1 MSKRSPLRRAI
12 VYGGALLLAIFW
24 FAPFVLVVMGSVIPE
39 VHLLSFPP
47 NWFAAAPNLQTYD
60 YIFTGTIP
68 ESYEQRGALRS
79 MISNE
84 VRDVPRAIFNS
95 LVVAGAVML
104 LNLIFGSLAAYAYAR
119 LRFPGRA
126 AAFNFTLMSRLIPS
140 VAIAVPYYLI
150 VQAAGLLNSYW
161 ALIVI
166 YSVLTLPF
174 TILVLTL
181 YFRGLPDEIDEA
193 ARVEGASS
201 WRILKDIAI
210 PLALPSIIGAGLFSF
225 MLAYSEFLFALFI
238 TTTRER
244 RTLPVILGSLSANTD
259 VSWNMLMASITVG
272 AIPTLLLAIPVWRFM
287 VRGLTSGAVR
297 G

>member
-1 MSKRSPLRRAI
+1 MSRRSPLRRVI
-12 VYGGALLLAIFW
+12 VYGGALLLAVFW

-39 VHLLSFPP
+39 VYLLSFPP
-47 NWFAAAPNLQTYD
+47 NWFAAPPNLQTYD
-60 YIFTGTIP
+60 YIFTGKIP

-79 MISNE
+79 MISDE
-84 VRDVPRAIFNS
+84 VRAVPRAILNS
-95 LVVAGAVML
+95 VLVATAVMFI
-104 LNLIFGSLAAYAYAR
+104 NLILGSLAAYAYAR
-119 LRFPGRA
+119 IRFPGRA
-126 AAFNFTLMSRLIPS
+126 AAFNFTLMSRLIPT

-150 VQAAGLLNSYW
+150 VQALGWINTYQ

-174 TILVLTL
+174 TTLVLTL
-181 YFRGLPDEIDEA
+181 YFRGLPEEIDEA
-193 ARVEGASS
+193 ARVEGASP
-201 WRILKDIAI
+201 WRILKDITI
-210 PLALPSIIGAGLFSF
+210 PLALPSIIGAGLFAF

-244 RTLPVILGSLSANTD
+244 RTLPVILGALSANTD
-259 VSWNMLMASITVG
+259 VSWNMLMASIAVG
-272 AIPTLLLAIPVWRFM
+272 TIPTLILAIPVWRFM

>member
-1 MSKRSPLRRAI
+1 MRRRSPLRRVVI
-12 VYGGALLLAIFW
+12 YGGALLLAFFW
-24 FAPFVLVVMGSVIPE
+24 FAPFVVVVLGSVLPE
-39 VHLLSFPP
+39 VNLVAFPP
-47 NWFAAAPNLQTYD
+47 NWFADPPNLQTYA
-60 YIFTGTIP
+60 YIFTGKIP
-68 ESYEQRGALRS
+68 EAFAQAGTGRT

-84 VRDVPRAIFNS
+84 IRDVPRAIVNS
-95 LVVAGAVML
+95 LVVASAVMIV
-104 LNLIFGSLAAYAYAR
+104 NLIFGSLAAYAYAR

-126 AAFNFTLMSRLIPS
+126 ASFNFVLMSRLIPT

-150 VQAAGLLNSYW
+150 VQTFGGINTYW

-174 TILVLTL
+174 TTLVLTL
-181 YFRGLPDEIDEA
+181 YFRGLPAEIDEA
-193 ARVEGASS
+193 ARVEGASP

-210 PLALPSIIGAGLFSF
+210 PLALPSIIGAGLFAF

-238 TTTRER
+238 TTSRDR
-244 RTLPVILGSLSANTD
+244 RTLPVILGTLSANTD
-259 VSWNMLMASITVG
+259 VTWNMLMASVVVGTV
-272 AIPTLLLAIPVWRFM
+272 PTLLLAIPVWRFM